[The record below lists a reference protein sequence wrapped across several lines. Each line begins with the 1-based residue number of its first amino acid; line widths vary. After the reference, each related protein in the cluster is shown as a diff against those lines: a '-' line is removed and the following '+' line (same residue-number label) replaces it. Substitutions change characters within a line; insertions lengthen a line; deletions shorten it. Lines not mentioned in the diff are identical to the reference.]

1 VIDRDRPEW
10 GRDEPATD
18 AYRRVILSTLSVTEI
33 VSWGVL
39 VYSFPVFLNPM
50 EDELGWSR
58 GELSGVFSVA
68 LLASAL
74 AAMPAGRWLDR
85 RGPRALM
92 SVGSVI
98 GALSLLAWS
107 QVGELWQLYA
117 LFVPLGVAM
126 ALTLYEPAFAT
137 VAAWFA
143 GSSPRRALTVLTLF
157 GGLASAVFTPLATWL
172 LDLQGWRGALVTL
185 ALAVLVLAALPH
197 AVFLRRRPAAGG
209 AETPTG
215 PDPGAA
221 AQPSISA
228 AQAVRGAAFWL
239 LTTAVV
245 ISSFITMAINVHLIP
260 YLLEE
265 GFAASF
271 VAVAVG
277 LIGAVQLPARALLLP
292 LGKLLPRSALAGLV
306 FGLQGVGL
314 LVLLGAVSPSLVL
327 LSVVAF
333 GLGKGMV
340 TLLRAALVA
349 EFYGAAHYGTIGG
362 VVAFFIAG
370 SQAVA
375 PFGVGFLYDRFE
387 SYDPIL
393 GMLAAA
399 AVVAAVAGAVAERMA
414 PGAPTTA
421 AGAGSVVR
429 SS

>member
-1 VIDRDRPEW
+1 
-10 GRDEPATD
+10 
-18 AYRRVILSTLSVTEI
+18 VILTTLSLTEI

-39 VYSFPVFLNPM
+39 VYSFPVFLRPM
-50 EDELGWSR
+50 ESEFGWSR
-58 GELSGVFSVA
+58 GELSGAFSIG

-74 AAMPAGRWLDR
+74 AAIPAGRWLDR

-92 SVGSVI
+92 TAGSLI
-98 GALSLLAWS
+98 GALALLAWS

-137 VAAWFA
+137 LAAWFA
-143 GSSPRRALTVLTLF
+143 DRSPRRALTVLTVF
-157 GGLASAVFTPLATWL
+157 GGLASTVFTPLATWL

-185 ALAVLVLAALPH
+185 ALIVLFLAALPH
-197 AVFLRRRPAAGG
+197 AVFLRKGPAAPGDDG
-209 AETPTG
+209 ARPLPDAG
-215 PDPGAA
+215 PVPK
-221 AQPSISA
+221 PSISA

-239 LTTAVV
+239 LTVAVI

-260 YLLEE
+260 YLLER

-277 LIGAVQLPARALLLP
+277 LIGAVQLPARVLLLP
-292 LGKLLPRSALAGLV
+292 LGKRLPRPALAGLV
-306 FGLQGVGL
+306 FALQGVGL
-314 LVLLGAVSPSLVL
+314 LVLLGALSPGLVV

-375 PFGVGFLYDRFE
+375 PVGVGFLYDRFE
-387 SYDPIL
+387 SYDPIIA
-393 GMLAAA
+393 MLAAA
-399 AVVAAVAGAVAERMA
+399 AALAAVAGTVAERVA
-414 PGAPTTA
+414 PGVRTA
-421 AGAGSVVR
+421 
-429 SS
+429 

>member
-1 VIDRDRPEW
+1 MRRLLH
-10 GRDEPATD
+10 PAAD
-18 AYRRVILSTLSVTEI
+18 GYGRVILATLSLTEM

-39 VYSFPVFLNPM
+39 VYSFPVLIKPM
-50 EDELGWSR
+50 ESEFGWSR
-58 GELSGVFSVA
+58 GELSGAFSIA

-74 AAMPAGRWLDR
+74 AAVPAGRWLDR

-92 SVGSVI
+92 TAGSVI
-98 GALSLLAWS
+98 AVLALLGWS

-137 VAAWFA
+137 IAAWFA
-143 GSSPRRALTVLTLF
+143 GRSPRRALTILTLF

-172 LDLQGWRGALVTL
+172 LELQDWRGALVTL
-185 ALAVLVLAALPH
+185 ALIVLLLAALPH
-197 AVFLRRRPAAGG
+197 GALLRAAPG
-209 AETPTG
+209 AAERADTHTG
-215 PDPGAA
+215 PDSEAA
-221 AQPSISA
+221 TRPAISA
-228 AQAVRGAAFWL
+228 AQALRGAAFWL
-239 LTTAVV
+239 LTGAVV
-245 ISSFITMAINVHLIP
+245 ISSFITMAVNVHLIP

-271 VAVAVG
+271 AAVAVG

-292 LGKLLPRSALAGLV
+292 LGKVLPRPALAGLV
-306 FGLQGVGL
+306 FSLQGVGL
-314 LVLLGAVSPSLVL
+314 LILLGAVSPSLVL

-340 TLLRAALVA
+340 TLLRAAQVA

-362 VVAFFIAG
+362 VIAFFIAG

-387 SYDPIL
+387 SYDPIFAT
-393 GMLAAA
+393 LAVAGL
-399 AVVAAVAGAVAERMA
+399 VAAVAGAVAEREA
-414 PGAPTTA
+414 PAIRAEA
-421 AGAGSVVR
+421 ARA
-429 SS
+429 